1 MRLYIILWVVWVKQ
15 QIVVFRDRYKNTLVL
30 ALLYFLGVYTFE
42 VSPHDIPETLRE
54 GFVNKIA
61 KTETLVIIEIDGL
74 GFTIVH

>member
-1 MRLYIILWVVWVKQ
+1 MRLYIILGVVWVKQ

-42 VSPHDIPETLRE
+42 VNPHDIPETLRE